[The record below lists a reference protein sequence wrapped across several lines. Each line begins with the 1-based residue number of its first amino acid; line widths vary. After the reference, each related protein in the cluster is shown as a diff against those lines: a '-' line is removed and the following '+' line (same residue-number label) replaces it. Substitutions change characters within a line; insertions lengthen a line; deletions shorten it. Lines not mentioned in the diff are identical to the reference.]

1 MSLSYTLRRRLGGL
15 SAVVLVVAGIAAWLF
30 AVDEGRWVG
39 RVTTRPETLN
49 LESVE
54 QGNLP
59 VNQFVSLRNHWA
71 VYREH
76 TETFRLDA
84 DADGGR
90 RIETLYYPVI
100 SDMNPYLLELAG
112 LSRAFGGIDGIPS
125 EEWPRIER
133 MGVLVR
139 TDSVQSLENVPP
151 LIEFP
156 DGLFGTVLHAETDLP
171 GDERSLLAE
180 RWPDIDLS
188 RVIIINAGH
197 RPGNAWAMIV
207 YGVLGT
213 LCWAL
218 AVWLMVRLMRTPRV
232 TRSQP
237 LAHSARAASEPVVSQ
252 ASPSSEAEGEEG
264 GQHHVGARS
273 HATSQ
278 AYAESQSHD
287 DASRPRGA
295 AGKRQGWRG
304 KGKGSDEGR
313 PLSYAEALGRY
324 TPQQKPPFG
333 NGVAT
338 SRPGE
343 AKGESQSGP
352 SSAIRPGRDD

>member
-1 MSLSYTLRRRLGGL
+1 MSLSHTLRRRLGGL

-84 DADGGR
+84 NADGGR

-197 RPGNAWAMIV
+197 RPGNVWAMIV

-218 AVWLMVRLMRTPRV
+218 AAWLMVRLMRTPRV

-237 LAHSARAASEPVVSQ
+237 LAHAGRAASEPMVSQ
-252 ASPSSEAEGEEG
+252 ATPGSEAVGEG
-264 GQHHVGARS
+264 V
-273 HATSQ
+273 
-278 AYAESQSHD
+278 SQSHD
-287 DASRPRGA
+287 DAPQPQGA
-295 AGKRQGWRG
+295 LGKRQGWRG
-304 KGKGSDEGR
+304 KGKGGDEGR

-333 NGVAT
+333 NGVAA
-338 SRPGE
+338 SRPKE
-343 AKGESQSGP
+343 AKGESQSG
-352 SSAIRPGRDD
+352 SSPAIRPRRDD

>member
-1 MSLSYTLRRRLGGL
+1 MSLSHTLRRRLGGL
-15 SAVVLVVAGIAAWLF
+15 SAVVLVVAGIAAWLY

-84 DADGGR
+84 NADGGR

-197 RPGNAWAMIV
+197 RPGNVWAMIV

-237 LAHSARAASEPVVSQ
+237 LAYSGRAASEPVVSQ
-252 ASPSSEAEGEEG
+252 AYPGGEAEGA
-264 GQHHVGARS
+264 GASQPYATRS
-273 HATSQ
+273 HAASQ
-278 AYAESQSHD
+278 PYAESQSHD
-287 DASRPRGA
+287 DAAQPQGA
-295 AGKRQGWRG
+295 PGKRQGWRG
-304 KGKGSDEGR
+304 KSKGSDEGR

-333 NGVAT
+333 NGVAA

-343 AKGESQSGP
+343 AKGESQSG
-352 SSAIRPGRDD
+352 SSPAIRPRRDD

>member
-1 MSLSYTLRRRLGGL
+1 MSLSHTLRRRLGGL
-15 SAVVLVVAGIAAWLF
+15 SAVVLVVAGIAAWLY

-84 DADGGR
+84 GAEGGR

-112 LSRAFGGIDGIPS
+112 LSRAFGGLDAIPA

-171 GDERSLLAE
+171 GDERALLAE

-197 RPGNAWAMIV
+197 RPGNVWAMIA

-213 LCWAL
+213 LSWAL
-218 AVWLMVRLMRTPRV
+218 AIWLLVRMMRQPRAA
-232 TRSQP
+232 RPQP
-237 LAHSARAASEPVVSQ
+237 LSHPGRAVAEPSMSQVSLTEDAGPAPFQPVSQ
-252 ASPSSEAEGEEG
+252 V
-264 GQHHVGARS
+264 Q
-273 HATSQ
+273 
-278 AYAESQSHD
+278 
-287 DASRPRGA
+287 DAS
-295 AGKRQGWRG
+295 GKRQGWRG
-304 KGKGSDEGR
+304 KGRAGDEGR

-324 TPQQKPPFG
+324 APQHKPPSG

-338 SRPGE
+338 SRPE
-343 AKGESQSGP
+343 AGKRESRSTPDQP
-352 SSAIRPGRDD
+352 RRDE

>member
-1 MSLSYTLRRRLGGL
+1 
-15 SAVVLVVAGIAAWLF
+15 
-30 AVDEGRWVG
+30 
-39 RVTTRPETLN
+39 
-49 LESVE
+49 
-54 QGNLP
+54 
-59 VNQFVSLRNHWA
+59 
-71 VYREH
+71 
-76 TETFRLDA
+76 
-84 DADGGR
+84 
-90 RIETLYYPVI
+90 
-100 SDMNPYLLELAG
+100 MNPYLLELAG

-197 RPGNAWAMIV
+197 RPGNVWAMIV

-237 LAHSARAASEPVVSQ
+237 LAYSGRAASEPVVSQ
-252 ASPSSEAEGEEG
+252 AYPGGEAEG
-264 GQHHVGARS
+264 
-273 HATSQ
+273 
-278 AYAESQSHD
+278 
-287 DASRPRGA
+287 
-295 AGKRQGWRG
+295 
-304 KGKGSDEGR
+304 DEGR

-333 NGVAT
+333 NGVAA
-338 SRPGE
+338 SRPGK
-343 AKGESQSGP
+343 AKGESQSGTSP
-352 SSAIRPGRDD
+352 AIRPRRDD